1 MSTRCQV
8 LVRGV
13 REIWGGEDEL
23 ESHLL
28 YHHCDGYPDGEH
40 GMLALFEKAYRGVV
54 DAGPGRHYVLGRP
67 GTVAAIIAG
76 CDDYPGAFDLEKYDK
91 DGLHGDIEFFYLI
104 EVQPNGNW
112 IVVTYD
118 LNYDNKVNLDKVA
131 VNKKVKG
138 LHKVPKCSKVLTK
151 NVPQLETA

>member
-76 CDDYPGAFDLEKYDK
+76 CDDYPGAFALEEYRH
-91 DGLHGDIEFFYLI
+91 DGAHGDIEYFYLI
-104 EVQPNGNW
+104 EVQPNGDW
-112 IVVTYD
+112 IIVTYEVHD
-118 LNYDNKVNLDKVA
+118 SDFSM
-131 VNKKVKG
+131 KKISATKTIKG
-138 LHKVPKCSKVLTK
+138 LHKMKAHSMLLTK
-151 NVPQLETA
+151 LVMPLS